1 MRTETYT
8 VTKEYFTYEEL
19 SEKAKEFAKQEYLH
33 YVHSADFFYED
44 MIEDLRSLFP
54 NSELDVMFSLNGCQG
69 DGLNIYGRVA
79 RDDILA
85 IIDGR
90 NPLGVGWSPYTE
102 DELHMLKEML
112 NHAPYYYEL
121 EKGYGNYCYSR
132 KDRDRE
138 NIKYEV
144 QDWVEECRWR
154 GEPYTVQLAEKFMTD
169 LVDIMDVINDAW
181 EEDGWKY
188 FSEVDDEEMQ
198 DMCDANNWEFYED
211 GTLA

>member
-8 VTKEYFTYEEL
+8 VTKEYYTYDEL
-19 SEKAKEFAKQEYLH
+19 SEAAKEKAREDYLMNR
-33 YVHSADFFYED
+33 DPELFYED
-44 MIEDLRSLFP
+44 IKCDLSESFP

-69 DGLNIYGRVA
+69 DGLNIYGRLA
-79 RDDILA
+79 REDILA

-90 NPLGVGWSPYTE
+90 NPLGVDRSQYTE

-112 NHAPYYYEL
+112 DHVPYYYEL
-121 EKGYGNYCYSR
+121 ERNNHYCYSM
-132 KDRDRE
+132 KEHDRE
-138 NIKYEV
+138 NIEDEV

-169 LVDIMDVINDAW
+169 LVNIMDAINDAW
-181 EEDGWKY
+181 EEAGWKY
-188 FSEVDDEEMQ
+188 FSEIDDDEMEE
-198 DMCDANNWEFYED
+198 ASETYGWEFYED

>member
-8 VTKEYFTYEEL
+8 VTKEYFNYEEL
-19 SEKAKEFAKQEYLH
+19 SEKAKEFAKQEYLR

-54 NSELDVMFSLNGCQG
+54 DSELDVMFSLNGCQG
-69 DGLNIYGRVA
+69 DGLNIYGRLS
-79 RDDILA
+79 RSDILTFIKERPA
-85 IIDGR
+85 PR
-90 NPLGVGWSPYTE
+90 LPVSSYTE
-102 DELHMLKEML
+102 DELDMLEEML
-112 NHAPYYYEL
+112 DHAPYYYEL
-121 EKGYGNYCYSR
+121 EKGDGHYCYSR
-132 KDRDRE
+132 KERDRE
-138 NIKYEV
+138 NIDDEV

-169 LVDIMDVINDAW
+169 LVNIMDALNDNW
-181 EEDGWKY
+181 EEAGWKY

-198 DMCDANNWEFYED
+198 DMCDANNWAFYED